1 MLSIH
6 SLIKIICLW
15 TPNFY
20 YAKHWSSWLKNGYLS
35 FLYES
40 CAHVVYYSH
49 SHILWYSDQIYYC
62 ENLLYIFH
70 IVSIK
75 VTSIELESC
84 LLPKKVTNS
93 KWSDM
98 IKNNVF
104 FSHYLQEYTKIKLF
118 VSLFSNNRST
128 FFLEIEKILIPA
140 T

>member
-62 ENLLYIFH
+62 KNLLYIFH

-104 FSHYLQEYTKIKLF
+104 FHIIFKNTKKINYLFPYFQTTE
-118 VSLFSNNRST
+118 VHFS
-128 FFLEIEKILIPA
+128 
-140 T
+140 